1 MDTKN
6 ITNLETDLEANELD
20 VIKVKRKNANKRVRC
35 HRCSKSMRSDVLKRH
50 LNTHTDILSLPDEK
64 LLEEVKARDRDEK
77 ELESKRQKIEKIA
90 LENGCS
96 IPNEIIVKCKSNDI
110 DVRARCLQNHQ
121 LYLEKIELGKQVAT
135 VVECGE
141 VIYESLGKTDK
152 GAFDTYRRYLKVDIS
167 NVVLR
172 KWQQDAMKFFDSPT
186 ERQVIWITDQ
196 SGGKGKTFFQK
207 YVVGYFGRS
216 RVATLDLRVKHANA
230 CNVLKKLPLAT
241 IDIFLF
247 NDVRS
252 QSGEDLNLYRL
263 LEDIK
268 DGQATTS
275 KYDNDNI
282 QFKTPNTVMI
292 FSNKYPNLKKLTND
306 RWLVLHPNH
315 DGIKDF
321 TVGLT
326 VGKMKERHCDAWKY
340 KTNGMDQ
347 EFDEEDC

>member
-1 MDTKN
+1 MESKTQSRH
-6 ITNLETDLEANELD
+6 
-20 VIKVKRKNANKRVRC
+20 RKAECNVCGKL
-35 HRCSKSMRSDVLKRH
+35 MRSDHLKRH
-50 LNTHTDILSLPDEK
+50 KQTHKDLLSLTDDEIK
-64 LLEEVKARDRDEK
+64 NELQPRQEIKEKREEKIQKIKEIARENNLSIPEEVKK
-77 ELESKRQKIEKIA
+77 HNQT
-90 LENGCS
+90 N
-96 IPNEIIVKCKSNDI
+96 
-110 DVRARCLQNHQ
+110 DVRARCLQNHK

-135 VVECGE
+135 IIENGE
-141 VIYESLGKTDK
+141 VAYESLCKMDK
-152 GAFDTYRRYLKVDIS
+152 EAFDIYRKYLKVDIS
-167 NVVLR
+167 DVVLH
-172 KWQQDAMKFFDSPT
+172 KWQEEGMKFFNSPT
-186 ERQVIWITDQ
+186 ERQVIWITDTH
-196 SGGKGKTFFQK
+196 GGKGKTFFQK
-207 YVVGYFGRS
+207 YVVGYFGQR

-306 RWLVLHPNH
+306 RWLVLHPNN
-315 DGIKDF
+315 DGLKDF
-321 TVGLT
+321 TTGLRR
-326 VGKMKERHCDAWKY
+326 KKEQNGDALINY
-340 KTNGMDQ
+340 REQ
-347 EFDEEDC
+347 EFDEW

>member
-1 MDTKN
+1 MESKMQDRHKA
-6 ITNLETDLEANELD
+6 IVCDICD
-20 VIKVKRKNANKRVRC
+20 
-35 HRCSKSMRSDVLKRH
+35 KSMRSDHLKRH
-50 LNTHTDILSLPDEK
+50 KQIHKDLLSLPDDEIK
-64 LLEEVKARDRDEK
+64 DELVTRQEIKKKQEAKIRRIEEIARE
-77 ELESKRQKIEKIA
+77 
-90 LENGCS
+90 
-96 IPNEIIVKCKSNDI
+96 NDI
-110 DVRARCLQNHQ
+110 AIPDEIVSRKRESVDEIDNVLTRCVQNHQ

-135 VVECGE
+135 IVESGK
-141 VIYESLGKTDK
+141 VIYESLGKMDK
-152 GAFDTYRRYLKVDIS
+152 EAFDTYRKYLKVDIS
-167 NVVLR
+167 HVVLR

-186 ERQVIWITDQ
+186 QRQVIWVTDQ

-241 IDIFLF
+241 VDIFLF
-247 NDVRS
+247 NDGRS

-292 FSNKYPNLKKLTND
+292 FSNTYPNLNKLTNE
-306 RWLVLHPNH
+306 RWLVLHPND
-315 DGIKDF
+315 DGLKDF
-321 TVGLT
+321 TDELR
-326 VGKMKERHCDAWKY
+326 KRKKERLCDASKY
-340 KTNGMDQ
+340 KTNGITQ
-347 EFDEEDC
+347 KLQ